1 MGTSLSRQNA
11 AVEEADVSLNHP
23 YKYPPKT
30 GNPNRC
36 QSNKI
41 TKTSFFLFSFDVHTL
56 KRKNVYLYFEKKK
69 NKNGCSAWTMDSK
82 Y

>member
-30 GNPNRC
+30 GIHKTFTCFARENFYFVLHNRC
-36 QSNKI
+36 DRFI
-41 TKTSFFLFSFDVHTL
+41 FWHTFYYGW
-56 KRKNVYLYFEKKK
+56 RTF
-69 NKNGCSAWTMDSK
+69 
-82 Y
+82 